1 MHPKS
6 PKWLDDIVRSCRF
19 IEEDT
24 AGMSLDDDLKSRV
37 VRQAVERNLE
47 IIGEAAIRLRSV
59 DPETASEITDI
70 HQVIGLRNRLAHG
83 YDDEIDDRLV
93 WESVRRSVPVL
104 RDEAET
110 LLSTQDY

>member
-6 PKWLDDIVRSCRF
+6 PKLLDDVVRSCRF

-24 AGMSLDDDLKSRV
+24 AGMSLDDYLKSRV

-59 DPETASEITDI
+59 DPMTAREITDI
-70 HQVIGLRNRLAHG
+70 HQIIGLRHRLAHG
-83 YDDEIDDRLV
+83 YDDEVDDRIV
-93 WESVRRSVPVL
+93 WQSVQASVPVL
-104 RDEAET
+104 RSETAT
-110 LLSTQDY
+110 LLARLKS